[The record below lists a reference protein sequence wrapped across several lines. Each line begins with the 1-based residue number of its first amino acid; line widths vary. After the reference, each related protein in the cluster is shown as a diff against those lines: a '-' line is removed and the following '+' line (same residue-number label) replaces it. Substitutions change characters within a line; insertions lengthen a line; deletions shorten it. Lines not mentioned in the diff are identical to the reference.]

1 MLLRHTFGLSVEADA
16 IEAAVGKVL
25 DAGVRTKDLGGE
37 AACTQMGAAVLE
49 ALP

>member
-1 MLLRHTFGLSVEADA
+1 MLLRHTFGLGAEADA

-37 AACTQMGAAVLE
+37 TTCEGMGAAVLA
-49 ALP
+49 AL